1 MQDIETTISIT
12 ITGLIRDYC
21 SNFLSYLYLQHGW
34 KRTMFEMSKEIVIS
48 NNIRIIITH
57 TGTIMLTC
65 YSMADIL
72 TAIEFI
78 VNEFEYGRMKNYLVY
93 DEKVTIKT
101 DYTTNIPLHEYF
113 YEEPED
119 LISKHG
125 TCYIHKDLVTLKY
138 DSYEAGYFLISKIR
152 DVFFS
157 PEDSYDSTIPHDEI
171 TQSSQ
176 SSPNTENAQS
186 IQRTQNYQNSISIYR
201 QCNIPSELFI
211 FSALLSWSIAQ
222 IFEYL

>member
-1 MQDIETTISIT
+1 MQEIETTISIT

-34 KRTMFEMSKEIVIS
+34 KRTMFEMSKEVVIS
-48 NNIRIIITH
+48 NNVRIIITN

-93 DEKVTIKT
+93 DEKVVIKT
-101 DYTTNIPLHEYF
+101 AYTTTIVLNGYF
-113 YEEPED
+113 YEE
-119 LISKHG
+119 S
-125 TCYIHKDLVTLKY
+125 KDLTSKYGTFNIYKDVVTLKY
-138 DSYEAGYFLISKIR
+138 DSYEAGDILIGQIR

-157 PEDSYDSTIPHDEI
+157 PEDVECDTDC
-171 TQSSQ
+171 
-176 SSPNTENAQS
+176 
-186 IQRTQNYQNSISIYR
+186 TQNEKTNEMNKSNEPSELINNEHK
-201 QCNIPSELFI
+201 CDKFASELFI
-211 FSALLSWSIAQ
+211 FSALLSWSLAQ